1 MRIILK
7 LHDGNH
13 LTFEGLNDAKNLD
26 AIDFDLD
33 KAEFLDLYYNK
44 YNAIRLWFT
53 DLSTE
58 DRTEAFYKYL
68 YIVDAFDSLKAVYVE
83 LNNIDDLDAANYY
96 PNDQEFFDLYF
107 GNDPYKAVQA
117 AASDDYNLRDRFVAF
132 NGYGNLKSADTI
144 PYENDAND
152 IINRYFEQEEPK
164 MLWNAKLTATH
175 KDGYVTT
182 LECEFYSTLD
192 TETLEENAK
201 DALWEKFDEAYGEL
215 DCNDDIH
222 PLNKELIEHI
232 ANADTVDDSNLPD
245 WTFTIVAHTV

>member
-1 MRIILK
+1 MHIILK
-7 LHDGNH
+7 LHDSSP

-33 KAEFLDLYYNK
+33 KVEFLDLYYNK
-44 YNAIRLWFT
+44 YNAIRLWLT
-53 DLSTE
+53 DMSTE

-68 YIVDAFDSLKAVYVE
+68 YIVDTFSSLGSVYNT
-83 LNNIDDLDAANYY
+83 LNNIDELDAANYY

-107 GNDPYKAVQA
+107 EGDPYKAVLA
-117 AASDDYNLRDRFVAF
+117 AKSNDYRLNDKFVTF
-132 NGYGNLKSADTI
+132 DGYGYLKSADAI

-152 IINRYFEQEEPK
+152 IINRYFEQEEPE

-201 DALWEKFDEAYGEL
+201 DNLWDKFDEAYEEL
-215 DCNDDIH
+215 NDNDDIH

-232 ANADTVDDSNLPD
+232 ANADTVDDSDLPD
-245 WTFTIVAHTV
+245 WTFKITTYTV

>member
-7 LHDGNH
+7 PHDGNH

-33 KAEFLDLYYNK
+33 KTEFLDLYYNK
-44 YNAIRLWFT
+44 YNAIRLWLT
-53 DLSTE
+53 GLSTE

-68 YIVDAFDSLKAVYVE
+68 YIVDTFDNLEAVYDA
-83 LNNIDDLDAANYY
+83 LNNINNLDAANYY
-96 PNDQEFFDLYF
+96 PNDQEFFDLCF
-107 GNDPYKAVQA
+107 ENDPYKAVQA
-117 AASDDYNLRDRFVAF
+117 AASDDYNPRDRFVTF

-144 PYENDAND
+144 PYENDADD
-152 IINRYFEQEEPK
+152 IINRYFEQEEPE

-182 LECEFYSTLD
+182 LECEFYSKVD

-201 DALWEKFDEAYGEL
+201 DNLWEKFDEAYEML
-215 DCNDDIH
+215 DDDDNIN

-232 ANADTVDDSNLPD
+232 ANTDTVDDSDLPD
-245 WTFTIVAHTV
+245 WTFKITTHTV

>member
-7 LHDGNH
+7 PHDGDH

-33 KAEFLDLYYNK
+33 KTEFLDLYYNK
-44 YNAIRLWFT
+44 YNAIRLWLT
-53 DLSTE
+53 GLSTE

-68 YIVDAFDSLKAVYVE
+68 YIVDTFDNLEAVYDT
-83 LNNIDDLDAANYY
+83 LNNIDGLDAANYY

-107 GNDPYKAVQA
+107 GNNPYKAVQA
-117 AASDDYNLRDRFVAF
+117 TASDDYNLRDRFVTF
-132 NGYGNLKSADTI
+132 NGYGNLQSADTI

-152 IINRYFEQEEPK
+152 IINRYFEQEEPE
-164 MLWNAKLTATH
+164 MLWNTKLTATH

-182 LECEFYSTLD
+182 LECEFYSKVD

-201 DALWEKFDEAYGEL
+201 DNLWEKFNEAYEEL
-215 DCNDDIH
+215 NDDNDIH
-222 PLNKELIEHI
+222 PHNKELIEHI
-232 ANADTVDDSNLPD
+232 ANTDTVDDNNLPD
-245 WTFTIVAHTV
+245 WTFTIITHTV